1 MQELYTNW
9 SETTRRSLEGV
20 RKLGGFTWS
29 NFNCMLDT
37 DNGYGCPPSDLA
49 GCGLHKT
56 EGVPRANNVESAPLW
71 HPRHKGW
78 DFREYPFA
86 PNTGDASQTCASWT
100 RTACSPES
108 VFSKI
113 PTLLAYGNESTL
125 YGDVAQFLLTRG
137 PYGYMGYGWHGCV
150 QTPPPSNVYDYD
162 FGQPKDKLCR
172 ETAPGVFTREWTKAM
187 VHFDC
192 NTFEANITLV
202 GQSSQIKPKVP
213 PVFAQPVLSTN

>member
-1 MQELYTNW
+1 MQELFTNW
-9 SETTRRSLEGV
+9 SETTRQSLAGV

-78 DFREYPFA
+78 DAHEYPFA
-86 PNTGDASQTCASWT
+86 PNTGGASETCASWT

-137 PYGYMGYGWHGCV
+137 PWGYMGYGWHGCV

-162 FGQPKDKLCR
+162 FGEPKDKLCR

-192 NTFEANITLV
+192 NTFEANITLA
-202 GQSSQIKPKVP
+202 GHSSQIKPKGR
-213 PVFAQPVLSTN
+213 PVFARAAL